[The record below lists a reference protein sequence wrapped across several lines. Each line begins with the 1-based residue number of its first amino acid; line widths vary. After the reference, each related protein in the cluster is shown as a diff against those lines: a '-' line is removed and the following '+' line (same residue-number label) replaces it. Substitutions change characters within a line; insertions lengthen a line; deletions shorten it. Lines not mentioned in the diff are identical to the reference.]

1 LDNKIVNQWRKS
13 NKSQRIELQKL
24 CNLSSTIGGS
34 FGVEFLFEI
43 PTYKLIDS
51 NILSGY
57 SENSR
62 EIKCK
67 ASSILREDN
76 YISQ

>member
-1 LDNKIVNQWRKS
+1 MGV
-13 NKSQRIELQKL
+13 
-24 CNLSSTIGGS
+24 S

-51 NILSGY
+51 TLLSRN

-62 EIKCK
+62 EIKQK
-67 ASSILREDN
+67 ASSILSEDN
-76 YISQ
+76 